1 MKSIDSDKIA
11 SEDGI
16 KKEMEH
22 QIKDELLELGFDVNE
37 EGFKLPKLSE
47 INKNFRQLAFK
58 KHSDK
63 GGDDEQ
69 FIRLYDAWKKVCTLY
84 NDMKIEELT
93 KYDEG
98 NYEQDE
104 SSA

>member
-1 MKSIDSDKIA
+1 MKSIDSDKTA

-16 KKEMEH
+16 KKEIEH
-22 QIKDELLELGFDVNE
+22 QIKDELLELGFNVNE

-84 NDMKIEELT
+84 NDRKKLQRMMKEMMNR
-93 KYDEG
+93 KRF
-98 NYEQDE
+98 
-104 SSA
+104 